1 MAFNSQADFFLVAT
15 LDDYS
20 KACKKLKGCGRLA
33 IDTETYVLPEWENK
47 RGSAL
52 DPHTGR
58 ISLLIAKP
66 DNLPPFIFD
75 LFLLT
80 ELNYSP
86 LELVDT
92 LRSVEQ
98 KGFLVGV
105 NFKFDLQFMYTTLNY
120 LPESVR
126 CIRIMSKLVSNAT
139 GSKVGRSHGHS
150 YADICRELLNV
161 HLTGKKDLRVS
172 TWSIG
177 SEGRTLSSPWWAEK
191 LNYAAKD
198 TEYVLQCHDLLE
210 PMICRPLPKTPLIV
224 NGTTSQDY
232 GLGMQEVFCREM
244 ELIPLIAEIEL
255 HGMPVSLETMRLY
268 QEGVREAMED
278 VAVYLSVELGLDTPQ
293 LNWEGREVPSTKA
306 LRVLRSSTGL
316 LTVIQK
322 AIKLNKIS
330 DVQAATLKRMLEIL
344 DQLYSLKSSD
354 LGGDGEKGVED
365 IFLSED
371 EAFLYEELVTM
382 EESFLQTIT
391 PVIKAIVDFK
401 RLQKQD
407 GMNLESY
414 VNPVTGRIHPK
425 YDQLGAAT
433 SRMSSSSPNSQ
444 QIGNKSHATLTLNK
458 LWFLPVQL
466 KADWF

>member
-1 MAFNSQADFFLVAT
+1 MAFNSQGNFFLIAT
-15 LDDYS
+15 LPEYS
-20 KACKKLKGCGRLA
+20 EACQKLKGCSRLA

-47 RGSAL
+47 GGSAL

-66 DNLPPFIFD
+66 DDLPTFIFD

-80 ELNYSP
+80 KLNYSP

-92 LRSVEQ
+92 LQSVEQ

-105 NFKFDLQFMYTTLNY
+105 NFKFDLQFLYTTLNY

-177 SEGRTLSSPWWAEK
+177 VEGRTLSSPWWAEK
-191 LNYAAKD
+191 LKYAAND
-198 TEYVLQCHDLLE
+198 TEYVLPCHDQLE
-210 PMICRPLPKTPLIV
+210 PIICQPLPKTPLIV
-224 NGTTSQDY
+224 DGTTSESY
-232 GLGMQEVFCREM
+232 GLGMEKVFLREM
-244 ELIPLIAEIEL
+244 SLIPLIAEIEL
-255 HGMPVSLETMRLY
+255 HGMPVSVETMKAY
-268 QEGVREAMED
+268 QEGVREAMEE
-278 VAVYLSVELGLDTPQ
+278 VAVNLSVELGLDTPQ
-293 LNWEGREVPSTKA
+293 LNWEGREVPTSKA
-306 LRVLRSSTGL
+306 LRVLRSSSGL

-344 DQLYSLKSSD
+344 DQLYTLKSSD
-354 LGGDGEKGVED
+354 LGGDGEKGLED

-371 EAFLYEELVTM
+371 EAFLYEELVLM
-382 EESFLQTIT
+382 EESFLQSIT
-391 PVIKAIVDFK
+391 PVVKSIIDFK

-444 QIGNKSHATLTLNK
+444 QIGNKSHVTLTLNK
-458 LWFLPVQL
+458 PWFLPVEL
-466 KADWF
+466 KSDWF